1 MPRRSSRTC
10 LTAFVAAALAAFTF
24 ATRDARAEGEGEE
37 GPSAVEKEIRAQM
50 EKVLELMKANEAA
63 ILEASKRGGEKPA
76 GVEVEKPIAPEA
88 PKSPES
94 SANKGDGSD
103 STSPG
108 ARGEDAKKKLDE
120 LIRVTKQRGSTI
132 PGELEELVK
141 LIPT

>member
-1 MPRRSSRTC
+1 MTRRSSRTC
-10 LTAFVAAALAAFTF
+10 GLAFVAAALAAFTF
-24 ATRDARAEGEGEE
+24 ATRDARAEGEGDE
-37 GPSAVEKEIRAQM
+37 GATSVEQQIKAQM
-50 EKVLELMKANEAA
+50 AKVLELMKANEAA

-88 PKSPES
+88 PKSPDS
-94 SANKGDGSD
+94 SANKGDGGD

-108 ARGEDAKKKLDE
+108 ARGEEAKKKLDE
-120 LIRVTKQRGSTI
+120 LIRVTKQSGSTI